1 MRAITQDVFGGPE
14 VLRLTEIDRPE
25 PRFGQVLVRVHAAG
39 VNPTD
44 FWHRAGGGS
53 QGRIVP
59 LGWDVSGV
67 VEAVGPGVTLFA
79 PGDEVFGMPRQ
90 PEPAGAYAEYLVAP
104 ARHLARKPA
113 GISHAEAAAL
123 PLVSLT
129 AWQALV
135 DVARIEA
142 GQRVLVHAAAGG
154 VGHVAVQIAKALG
167 AEVIGT
173 ARAAKHGFVRALGA
187 DRVVDHTAED
197 FAEVVLD
204 VDVVLDTIGGDYG
217 PRSLRTLRP
226 GGIVVSLASPAEAA
240 LTPVARAQGKR
251 ALFMIVE
258 ADQAGM
264 LAVADLVERGLL
276 RATLDTVLP
285 LEDAAKAHELGERRT
300 TTGKIVLAVRADASG
315 GQG

>member
-1 MRAITQDVFGGPE
+1 MKAITQDVFGGPE
-14 VLRLTEIDRPE
+14 VMRLADVATPE
-25 PRFGQVLVRVHAAG
+25 PGFAQVLVRVHAAG

-44 FWHRAGGGS
+44 FWHRSSGGL
-53 QGRIVP
+53 QGQIVP

-67 VEAVGPGVTLFA
+67 VEAIGPGVTLFA

-90 PEPAGAYAEYLVAP
+90 PEPAGTYAEYVAVP
-104 ARHLARKPA
+104 ARHLARKPVA
-113 GISHAEAAAL
+113 ISHAEAAAL

-135 DVARIEA
+135 DVAALEP

-173 ARAAKHGFVRALGA
+173 ASAAKHAFVRSLGA
-187 DRVVDHTAED
+187 DRVVDYTAED
-197 FAEVVLD
+197 FAEVVSG
-204 VDVVLDTIGGDYG
+204 VDVVLDTIGGEYG

-226 GGIVVSLASPAEAA
+226 GGLVVSLASPAE
-240 LTPVARAQGKR
+240 R
-251 ALFMIVE
+251 ALSAVAEGQGRRAMFMVVE
-258 ADQAGM
+258 ADRAGM

-276 RATLDTVLP
+276 KATLDTVLP
-285 LEDAAKAHELGERRT
+285 LQDAAKAHEIGERGSA
-300 TTGKIVLAVRADASG
+300 TGKIVLTVAQDTDLH
-315 GQG
+315 

>member
-1 MRAITQDVFGGPE
+1 MHMKAITQDMFGGPE
-14 VLRLTEIDRPE
+14 VLHVVDKDQPTAG
-25 PRFGQVLVRVHAAG
+25 FAQVLVHVRATS

-44 FWHRAGGGS
+44 FWHRASGGL

-67 VEAVGPGVTLFA
+67 VAAIGPGVTLFA

-90 PEPAGAYAEYLVAP
+90 PEPAGTYAEFVVSP

-113 GISHAEAAAL
+113 ALSHEEAAAL
-123 PLVSLT
+123 PLVALT

-135 DVARIEA
+135 DVAEVQP

-173 ARAAKHGFVRALGA
+173 ASAPKHAFVRALGA
-187 DRVVDHTAED
+187 DRVVDYRAED
-197 FAEVVLD
+197 FADVVAD
-204 VDVVLDTIGGDYG
+204 VDVAIDPIGGDYG

-226 GGIVVSLASPAEAA
+226 GGIVVSLASPAETA
-240 LTPVARAQGKR
+240 LTPIAAAQGRR
-251 ALFMIVE
+251 ARFMVVE
-258 ADQAGM
+258 ADRAGM
-264 LAVADLVERGLL
+264 LAIADLAERGLL
-276 RATLDTVLP
+276 RPHLDTVLP
-285 LEDAAKAHELGERRT
+285 LNEAAKAHELGERGT
-300 TTGKIVLAVRADASG
+300 TTGKIVLTTEP
-315 GQG
+315 

>member
-1 MRAITQDVFGGPE
+1 MRAITQDVYGGPD
-14 VLRLTEIDRPE
+14 VLYLAERPRPE
-25 PRFGQVLVRVHAAG
+25 PGFAQVLVRVRAAG

-44 FWHRAGGGS
+44 FWHRASGGL

-90 PEPAGAYAEYLVAP
+90 PEPAGTYAEFVVSP
-104 ARHLARKPA
+104 ARHLAHKPA
-113 GISHAEAAAL
+113 AISHEEAAAL

-135 DVARIEA
+135 DVARIEPA
-142 GQRVLVHAAAGG
+142 QRVLIHAAAGG

-173 ARAAKHGFVRALGA
+173 ASAPKHAFVRTLGA
-187 DRVVDHTAED
+187 DRVIDYRTED
-197 FAEVVLD
+197 FAETVTD
-204 VDVVLDTIGGDYG
+204 VDVVLDTIGGEYG

-226 GGIVVSLASPAEAA
+226 GGLVVSLASPAETA
-240 LTPVARAQGKR
+240 LTPIAAARGRR
-251 ALFMIVE
+251 AVFMVVE
-258 ADQAGM
+258 ADRTGM
-264 LAVADLVERGLL
+264 LAVADLAERGLL
-276 RATLDTVLP
+276 RPTLDTVLP
-285 LEDAAKAHELGERRT
+285 LQEAAKAHDLGERRT
-300 TTGKIVLAVRADASG
+300 TTGKIVLAV
-315 GQG
+315 

>member
-1 MRAITQDVFGGPE
+1 MRAISQDVFGGPE
-14 VLRLTEIDRPE
+14 VLRLIEQPRPE
-25 PRFGQVLVRVHAAG
+25 PGFGQVLVRVHAAG

-44 FWHRAGGGS
+44 FWHRAAGGS

-67 VEAVGPGVTLFA
+67 VEACGPGVTLFA

-90 PEPAGAYAEYLVAP
+90 PEPAGAYAEYLVSP

-135 DVARIEA
+135 DVAAVEP
-142 GQRVLVHAAAGG
+142 GQRVLVHGAAGG

-173 ARAAKHGFVRALGA
+173 ARAVKHDFVRSLGA
-187 DRVVDHTAED
+187 SRVVDYTVED
-197 FAEVVLD
+197 FAEVVSD
-204 VDVVLDTIGGDYG
+204 VDVVLDTIGGEYG

-240 LTPVARAQGKR
+240 LTPVAAAQGRRAQ
-251 ALFMIVE
+251 FMVVE

-264 LAVADLVERGLL
+264 REVAALVERGLL
-276 RATLDTVLP
+276 RAELDTVFA

-300 TTGKIVLAVRADASG
+300 TTGKIVLTVADAAARP
-315 GQG
+315 